1 MADVI
6 LHPFFPF
13 PSPLSHLDQSLF
25 TRFIRLGTPYVEL
38 NAQGRA
44 RPAMAKLYNWRYRA
58 LGDLPYVST
67 APEYRLA
74 NAGLAFDYQFINV
87 EDFMGRV
94 RGGSVERLLR
104 RFTVCFSLISSFH
117 GVRLSF
123 ILPIPP
129 IPPIL
134 PV

>member
-1 MADVI
+1 M
-6 LHPFFPF
+6 
-13 PSPLSHLDQSLF
+13 
-25 TRFIRLGTPYVEL
+25 EL

-44 RPAMAKLYNWRYRA
+44 RPEMAKLYNWRYRA

-94 RGGSVERLLR
+94 REGMWRKGGRSIWRAMV
-104 RFTVCFSLISSFH
+104 FIFCLIPSRTSPF
-117 GVRLSF
+117 LSP
-123 ILPIPP
+123 LIPP
-129 IPPIL
+129 L
-134 PV
+134 